1 MPESEDGIVVPQAS
15 EGNDESR
22 TRRAFVQAG
31 VGAFGACYAGVIAY
45 PIYRY
50 LDTPTQRA
58 AELAAVSEV
67 VVEAADVP
75 AKGAAVRFGFGYRP
89 AVLIHHH
96 EIGLV
101 AFDAVC
107 THLGCTVKYEADN
120 DRIFCEC
127 HKGVY
132 NAKTGEVESGP
143 PPKGLTQYSVEV
155 KEDGKVVV
163 SRD

>member
-1 MPESEDGIVVPQAS
+1 MPESEDGIVVPQTS

-50 LDTPTQRA
+50 LNTPAQRA
-58 AELAAVSEV
+58 ADEPLANEIPLVG
-67 VVEAADVP
+67 ADTLKRGT
-75 AKGAAVRFGFGYRP
+75 AMMFRFRNRP
-89 AVLIHHH
+89 AVLIHQKDDSWA
-96 EIGLV
+96 

-107 THLGCTVKYEADN
+107 THLGCTVKYEADK
-120 DRIFCEC
+120 DRIYCAC
-127 HKGVY
+127 HGGVY
-132 NAKTGEVESGP
+132 NENTGEVEAGP

-155 KEDGKVVV
+155 KDGEVVV
-163 SRD
+163 SRG